1 MDNYLRMDF
10 AQNYRH
16 KLEAVANKR
25 IADAQARYMKN
36 HFVFFGVPATVWQP
50 IAKAY
55 HKELGLPQNEALLD
69 VLEFCYADDH
79 REMHYFALETL
90 EKSIQTFP
98 KDGIHTLEWLI
109 TTNSWWD
116 SVDWLAKLVGMHFQK
131 HPDLIVPTTERWMSS
146 QNRWLQRVAII
157 FQLRYRDKTDEKLL
171 FSYIQRIA
179 HSKEFFLQKAAGWAL
194 REYSRWNVAAVI
206 AFVEN
211 NQLAPLT
218 KREGLRLLKKNKA

>member
-1 MDNYLRMDF
+1 MTALNYYQDYCK
-10 AQNYRH
+10 Q
-16 KLEAVANKR
+16 LEAVANRR
-25 IADAQARYMKN
+25 IADEQARYMKN

-50 IAKAY
+50 IAKTY
-55 HKELGLPQNEALLD
+55 HKELGLPQNEALLE
-69 VLEFCYADDH
+69 VLELCYADDH

-90 EKSIQTFP
+90 EKSIKELP

-116 SVDWLAKLVGMHFQK
+116 SVDWLAKIVGMYFQK

-194 REYSRWNVAAVI
+194 RAYSRWNVAAVI

-218 KREGLRLLKKNKA
+218 KREGLRLLKQNKS